1 MLNTVAVLVVQVLGR
16 LRVWHDDREVD
27 AGPPARRLMLGVL
40 ALNAGRLTTRRELI
54 ESLWGERPPSSAVN
68 VLHTHTKH
76 LRRLLDPRHSPRGQD
91 GVLSTVGDGYLL
103 RLPDDAL
110 DLLRFRRTV
119 AAAQQAAN
127 RGDPARAATLFREAL
142 RLWED
147 DEPLCDL
154 PALEDHPKVWGLKTE
169 RRRAQLSYWDLMLRA
184 GNAAEIIG
192 ALAVQGAANPL
203 DEAVQA
209 TLIHAYQAT
218 GQRAIAFE
226 RYEATRR
233 ALADELGVEPSGEL
247 RQAHRQLLEEHENRD
262 PPTIPRQLP
271 APVPDF
277 TGRADELALLDAAH
291 ARRPPGIAIIC
302 GTAGVGKTALAVHWA
317 HHNRERFPDG
327 RIHLDLRGDDAQHA
341 LSPYEALG
349 RLLTAVGVPD
359 HDIPAD
365 TQSRT
370 ARWRTETDGRKL
382 LVLLDNAA
390 TADQVRPLLPGTHD
404 TLMLITSRDR
414 LATLAALHG
423 AHRIE
428 LDLLPHPDAAHLL
441 RRLLGERAGTDPG
454 SVDTLATICARLPLA
469 LRLAAEYAAAQAH
482 LPLAGVVTRLHRAGP
497 LDLLDWGGAA
507 AIRHVFGCSYR
518 LLDPETQR
526 LFRLL
531 SLNPAPHST
540 PACVAA
546 LADLDEIG
554 AARLLH
560 RLASAHLLR
569 CDALGRYGFHD
580 LLRAYATEMS
590 LATDGDAERQA
601 ATDRLLD
608 HYCETAVEAGDTLY
622 PGWSGSRRHAGL
634 ALEPGG
640 VTLSPDA
647 ALSWLDSELASFGTI
662 CQFAVRQGRPERA
675 VTLAAALHRY
685 LEAGH
690 GTEALSIY
698 ACAIDAARQLADP
711 QGEAHLRTNTGVIL
725 RLLGRYAPAVEE
737 LSQALEL
744 CRRTGNRHGQARA
757 LSNLGIIEERLGDFT
772 SSAARHSEAI
782 ALYRDLD
789 DPFGQAAAL
798 TNLGNLEESI
808 GEYAEAAQH
817 LLAAHD
823 IFATLG
829 ERSGQAIALC
839 NLGQIHTALGDDT
852 LAVARLREALDLFRE
867 IEHRDGEA
875 TALSN
880 LGTALC
886 RQAKF
891 DESLCH
897 LEQALDIFRSTR
909 HRYGEA
915 SVLNA
920 IGETLHALGR
930 DGEAAQRHRLA
941 LEIAA
946 ETGDEDERGRATAA
960 LESLAEAREARPDE

>member
-1 MLNTVAVLVVQVLGR
+1 MAVLVIQVLGR

-68 VLHTHTKH
+68 MLHTYTKH
-76 LRRLLDPRHSPRGQD
+76 LRRLLDPRHNPGDQG

-103 RLPDDAL
+103 RLPEGAL

-119 AAAQQAAN
+119 AAAQQAGSDGA
-127 RGDPARAATLFREAL
+127 PARAAALFREAL
-142 RLWED
+142 RLWEGD
-147 DEPLCDL
+147 DPLCDV
-154 PALEDHPKVWGLKTE
+154 PALEGHPKVWGLKAE
-169 RRRAQLSYWDLMLRA
+169 RRRAQLSYWGLMLRA
-184 GNAAEIIG
+184 GNAAEVIA
-192 ALAVQGAANPL
+192 ALAVQGTANPL

-209 TLIHAYQAT
+209 TLICAYQAT
-218 GQRAIAFE
+218 GQRTIAFE

-233 ALADELGVEPSGEL
+233 VLAEELGVEPSGEL
-247 RQAHRQLLEEHENRD
+247 ERAHRQLLEKRESRGV
-262 PPTIPRQLP
+262 PRIPRQLP
-271 APVPDF
+271 ALVPDF
-277 TGRADELALLDAAH
+277 TGRADELALLDAANT
-291 ARRPPGIAIIC
+291 RRPPGIAVVC
-302 GTAGVGKTALAVHWA
+302 GTAGVGKTALAVHWG
-317 HHNRERFPDG
+317 HHNRELFPDG
-327 RIHLDLRGDDAQHA
+327 RIYLDLRGDDAEHA
-341 LSPYEALG
+341 LPPHEALG
-349 RLLTAVGVPD
+349 RLLTAVGVSD
-359 HDIPAD
+359 QDIPAD
-365 TQSRT
+365 TQSRA
-370 ARWRTETDGRKL
+370 ARWRTETDGRRL

-390 TADQVRPLLPGTHD
+390 TAEQVRPLLPGTHD
-404 TLMLITSRDR
+404 TLMVITSRDR
-414 LATLAALHG
+414 LATLVALHG

-428 LDLLPHPDAAHLL
+428 LDLLPRTDAVHLL
-441 RRLLGERAGTDPG
+441 RRLLGERAGADPD
-454 SVDTLATICARLPLA
+454 SVDSLATICARLPLA
-469 LRLAAEYAAAQAH
+469 LRLAAEYAGAQAH

-497 LDLLDWGGAA
+497 LDLLDPGGGA

-518 LLDPETQR
+518 LLDAEAQR

-540 PACVAA
+540 LACVAA
-546 LADLDEIG
+546 LSDVDEIG

-580 LLRAYATEMS
+580 LLRAYAAEMS
-590 LATDGDAERQA
+590 LAMDGEAERQA
-601 ATDRLLD
+601 ATDRLLE
-608 HYCETAVEAGDTLY
+608 HFCGTAVEASNTLY
-622 PGWSGSRRHAGL
+622 PGWSGSWRHAGL
-634 ALEPGG
+634 ALKPSG
-640 VTLSPDA
+640 VALSPGE
-647 ALSWLDSELASFGTI
+647 ALSWLDSELASFGMI

-698 ACAIDAARQLADP
+698 ECAVEAARRIGDLE
-711 QGEAHLRTNTGVIL
+711 GEAHLRTNSGVIL
-725 RLLGRYAPAVEE
+725 RLLGRYASAVEE
-737 LSQALEL
+737 LSEALEL
-744 CRRTGNRHGQARA
+744 CRRTANRHGQARS
-757 LSNLGIIEERLGDFT
+757 LSNLGIIEERLGEFA

-782 ALYRDLD
+782 ALYREID

-808 GEYAEAAQH
+808 GEHTDAAQRF
-817 LLAAHD
+817 LAAHD

-829 ERSGQAIALC
+829 ERAGQAIALS
-839 NLGQIHTALGDDT
+839 NLGQIYSSLGEDT
-852 LAVARLREALDLFRE
+852 LAVAKLREALSLFRE

-886 RQAKF
+886 RQTKF
-891 DESLCH
+891 DESLWH
-897 LEQALDIFRSTR
+897 LEQALEIFQSTK

-920 IGETLHALGR
+920 IGEALRTMGR

-941 LEIAA
+941 LAIAA
-946 ETGDEDERGRATAA
+946 ETGDEDERGRAAAA
-960 LESLAEAREARPDE
+960 LESLG

>member
-1 MLNTVAVLVVQVLGR
+1 MLVIQVLGR
-16 LRVWHDDREVD
+16 LRVWHDDLEVD

-76 LRRLLDPRHSPRGQD
+76 LRRLLDPRHSPRDQG

-103 RLPDDAL
+103 RLPEAAL
-110 DLLRFRRTV
+110 DLLRFRRTM
-119 AAAQQAAN
+119 AAAQRAGSD
-127 RGDPARAATLFREAL
+127 GDPARAAALFREAL

-147 DEPLCDL
+147 DDPLCDV
-154 PALEDHPKVWGLKTE
+154 PALEDHPKVWGLKAE

-184 GNAAEIIG
+184 GHAAEIIA
-192 ALAVQGAANPL
+192 ALAAQGAANPL

-209 TLIHAYQAT
+209 RLIRAYQAT
-218 GQRAIAFE
+218 GQRTIAFE
-226 RYEATRR
+226 RYEATRLV
-233 ALADELGVEPSGEL
+233 LAEELGVEPSEEL
-247 RQAHRQLLEEHENRD
+247 ERAHRHLLEEQESRGV
-262 PPTIPRQLP
+262 PRIPRQLP

-277 TGRADELALLDAAH
+277 TGRAGELALLDAAN
-291 ARRPPGIAIIC
+291 ARRPPGIAVIC
-302 GTAGVGKTALAVHWA
+302 GTAGVGKTALAVHWG
-317 HHNRERFPDG
+317 HRNRELFPDG
-327 RIHLDLRGDDAQHA
+327 RIHLDLRGDDAEHA
-341 LSPYEALG
+341 LPPHEALG
-349 RLLTAVGVPD
+349 RLLTAVGVSD
-359 HDIPAD
+359 QDIPAD
-365 TQSRT
+365 TQSRA
-370 ARWRTETDGRKL
+370 ARWRTETDGRRL

-390 TADQVRPLLPGTHD
+390 SAEQVRPLLPGTHD
-404 TLMLITSRDR
+404 TLMVITSRDR
-414 LATLAALHG
+414 LATLVALHG
-423 AHRIE
+423 AHRVE
-428 LDLLPHPDAAHLL
+428 LDLLPRTDAVHLL
-441 RRLLGERAGTDPG
+441 RRLLDERAGTDPG
-454 SVDTLATICARLPLA
+454 SVDSLATICARLPLA
-469 LRLAAEYAAAQAH
+469 LRLAAEYAGAQAH
-482 LPLAGVVTRLHRAGP
+482 LPLAGVVTRLRRAGP
-497 LDLLDWGGAA
+497 LELLDWGGGA

-518 LLDPETQR
+518 LLDAEAQR

-546 LADLDEIG
+546 LSDVDEIG

-580 LLRAYATEMS
+580 LLRAYAAEMS
-590 LATDGDAERQA
+590 LAMDGEAERQA
-601 ATDRLLD
+601 AVDRLLE
-608 HYCETAVEAGDTLY
+608 HYCGTAVEASGTLY
-622 PGWSGSRRHAGL
+622 PGWSGSWRHAGL
-634 ALEPGG
+634 ALKPGG
-640 VTLSPDA
+640 VTLTPGA
-647 ALSWLDSELASFGTI
+647 ALSWLDGELASFGTI

-698 ACAIDAARQLADP
+698 ECAVDAARGMGDSE
-711 QGEAHLRTNTGVIL
+711 GEAHLRTNAGVIL

-737 LSQALEL
+737 LSEALEL
-744 CRRTGNRHGQARA
+744 CRRIGNRHGQARS
-757 LSNLGIIEERLGDFT
+757 LSNLGIIEERLGEFA

-782 ALYRDLD
+782 ALYREID

-808 GEYAEAAQH
+808 GEHTEAARH
-817 LLAAHD
+817 FLAAHD
-823 IFATLG
+823 IFAALG
-829 ERSGQAIALC
+829 ERAGQAIALS
-839 NLGQIHTALGDDT
+839 NLGQIYSSLGEDA
-852 LAVARLREALDLFRE
+852 LAVAKLREALSLFRE

-891 DESLCH
+891 DESLWH
-897 LEQALDIFRSTR
+897 LEQALAIFQATK

-920 IGETLHALGR
+920 IGEALRTMGR

-941 LEIAA
+941 LAIAA
-946 ETGDEDERGRATAA
+946 ETGDEDERGRAAAA
-960 LESLAEAREARPDE
+960 LENLG

>member
-1 MLNTVAVLVVQVLGR
+1 MLVIQVLGR
-16 LRVWHDDREVD
+16 LRVWHDDREID

-68 VLHTHTKH
+68 VLQTHTKH
-76 LRRLLDPRHSPRGQD
+76 LRRLLDPRHSPRDQG

-103 RLPDDAL
+103 RLPEGAL

-119 AAAQQAAN
+119 AAAQRAA
-127 RGDPARAATLFREAL
+127 GDGAPARAAALFREAL

-147 DEPLCDL
+147 DDPLCDV
-154 PALEDHPKVWGLKTE
+154 PALEGHPKVWGLKAE

-184 GNAAEIIG
+184 GNAAEVIA

-209 TLIHAYQAT
+209 TLIRAYEAT
-218 GQRAIAFE
+218 GQRTIAFE
-226 RYEATRR
+226 RYEATRLV
-233 ALADELGVEPSGEL
+233 LAEELGVEPSGEL
-247 RQAHRQLLEEHENRD
+247 ERAYRHLLEEQESRGV
-262 PPTIPRQLP
+262 PRIPRQLP

-277 TGRADELALLDAAH
+277 TGRADELALLDAAN
-291 ARRPPGIAIIC
+291 ARRPPGIAVVC
-302 GTAGVGKTALAVHWA
+302 GTAGVGKTALAVHWG
-317 HHNRERFPDG
+317 HHNRELFPDG
-327 RIHLDLRGDDAQHA
+327 RIHLDLRGDDAEHA
-341 LSPYEALG
+341 LSPHDALG
-349 RLLTAVGVPD
+349 RLLTAVGVSD
-359 HDIPAD
+359 QDIPAD
-365 TQSRT
+365 TQSRA
-370 ARWRTETDGRKL
+370 ARWRTETDGRRL

-390 TADQVRPLLPGTHD
+390 SAEQVRPLLPGTHD
-404 TLMLITSRDR
+404 TLMVITSRDR
-414 LATLAALHG
+414 LATLVALHG

-428 LDLLPHPDAAHLL
+428 LDLLPRVDAVHLL
-441 RRLLGERAGTDPG
+441 RRLLDERAGTDPG
-454 SVDTLATICARLPLA
+454 SVDSLATICARLPLA
-469 LRLAAEYAAAQAH
+469 LRLAAEYAGAQAH

-497 LDLLDWGGAA
+497 LDLLDAGDGA

-518 LLDPETQR
+518 LLDSEAQR

-546 LADLDEIG
+546 LADVDEIG

-580 LLRAYATEMS
+580 LLRAYATELS
-590 LATDGDAERQA
+590 LAMDGEAERQA
-601 ATDRLLD
+601 AMDRLLE
-608 HYCETAVEAGDTLY
+608 HYCGTAVEASDTLY

-634 ALEPGG
+634 ALKPSG
-640 VTLSPDA
+640 VTLSPGA
-647 ALSWLDSELASFGTI
+647 ALSWFDGELASFGTI
-662 CQFAVRQGRPERA
+662 CQFAVRQGRPARA

-698 ACAIDAARQLADP
+698 ECAVDAARRTGDP
-711 QGEAHLRTNTGVIL
+711 EGEAHLRTNTGVIL
-725 RLLGRYAPAVEE
+725 RLLGRYASAVEE
-737 LSQALEL
+737 LSEALEL
-744 CRRTGNRHGQARA
+744 CRRIGNRHGQARS
-757 LSNLGIIEERLGDFT
+757 LSNLGIIEERLGEFA

-782 ALYRDLD
+782 ALYREID

-808 GEYAEAAQH
+808 GEHIEAARH
-817 LLAAHD
+817 FLAAHD
-823 IFATLG
+823 IFAALG
-829 ERSGQAIALC
+829 ERAGQAIALS
-839 NLGQIHTALGDDT
+839 NLGQIHSSLGEDT
-852 LAVARLREALDLFRE
+852 LAVAKLREALSLFRE

-891 DESLCH
+891 DESLWH
-897 LEQALDIFRSTR
+897 LEQALEIFQSTK

-920 IGETLHALGR
+920 IGEALRTMGR

-941 LEIAA
+941 LAIAA
-946 ETGDEDERGRATAA
+946 ETGDEDERGRAAAA
-960 LESLAEAREARPDE
+960 LESLG

>member
-1 MLNTVAVLVVQVLGR
+1 MSVEHRLYTVAVLIVQVLGR

-54 ESLWGERPPSSAVN
+54 ESLWGEQPPSSAVN
-68 VLHTHTKH
+68 VLHTHAKH
-76 LRRLLDPRHSPRGQD
+76 LRRLLDPRHSPRDQD

-103 RLPDDAL
+103 RLPECAL
-110 DLLRFRRTV
+110 DLLRFRRLV
-119 AAAQQAAN
+119 AAAQQAE
-127 RGDPARAATLFREAL
+127 REGDPARATALFREAL

-147 DEPLCDL
+147 DDPLCDV
-154 PALEDHPKVWGLKTE
+154 PALEGHPKVWGLKAE

-184 GNAAEIIG
+184 GNAAEVIA
-192 ALAVQGAANPL
+192 ALAVHGAANPL

-209 TLIHAYQAT
+209 TLIRAYQAM
-218 GQRAIAFE
+218 GQRTIAFE
-226 RYEATRR
+226 RYEATRLV
-233 ALADELGVEPSGEL
+233 LAEELGVEPGEEL
-247 RQAHRQLLEEHENRD
+247 ERAHRLLFEEQECRGA
-262 PPTIPRQLP
+262 PRIPRQLP

-277 TGRADELALLDAAH
+277 TGRADELALLDAAYV
-291 ARRPPGIAIIC
+291 RRPPGIVVVC
-302 GTAGVGKTALAVHWA
+302 GTAGVGKTALAVRWG
-317 HHNRERFPDG
+317 HHNRELFPDG
-327 RIHLDLRGDDAQHA
+327 RIHLDLRGDDAEHVLA
-341 LSPYEALG
+341 PHEALG
-349 RLLTAVGVPD
+349 RLLTAVGVAD
-359 HDIPAD
+359 QDIPAD
-365 TQSRT
+365 TQSR
-370 ARWRTETDGRKL
+370 AGRWRTETDGRRL

-390 TADQVRPLLPGTHD
+390 SAEQVRPLLPGTHD
-404 TLMLITSRDR
+404 TLMVITSRDR
-414 LATLAALHG
+414 LAALVALHG

-428 LDLLPHPDAAHLL
+428 LDLLPRADAVHLL
-441 RRLLGERAGTDPG
+441 GRLLGERACTDPG
-454 SVDTLATICARLPLA
+454 SVDSLATICARLPLA
-469 LRLAAEYAAAQAH
+469 LRLAAEYAGAQAH
-482 LPLAGVVTRLHRAGP
+482 LPLAGVVARLHRAGP
-497 LDLLDWGGAA
+497 LELLDPGGGA
-507 AIRHVFGCSYR
+507 AIRHVFGCSYQ
-518 LLDPETQR
+518 LLDAEAQR

-546 LADLDEIG
+546 LSDVDEIG

-580 LLRAYATEMS
+580 LLRAYAAEMS
-590 LATDGDAERQA
+590 LATDGEAERQA
-601 ATDRLLD
+601 AVDRLLE
-608 HYCETAVEAGDTLY
+608 HYCGTAVEASDTLY

-634 ALEPGG
+634 ALKPSG
-640 VTLSPDA
+640 VTLSPGA
-647 ALSWLDSELASFGTI
+647 ALSWLDGELASFGTI

-698 ACAIDAARQLADP
+698 ECAVDAARGTGDAG
-711 QGEAHLRTNTGVIL
+711 GEAHLRTNAGVIL
-725 RLLGRYAPAVEE
+725 RLLGRYASAVEE

-744 CRRTGNRHGQARA
+744 CRRIGNRHGQARS
-757 LSNLGIIEERLGDFT
+757 LSNLGIIEERLGEFA
-772 SSAARHSEAI
+772 SSAARHSAAI
-782 ALYRDLD
+782 ALYREID

-808 GEYAEAAQH
+808 GEHTEAARH

-823 IFATLG
+823 IFAALG
-829 ERSGQAIALC
+829 ERAGQAIALC
-839 NLGQIHTALGDDT
+839 NLGQIHSSLGDDT
-852 LAVARLREALDLFRE
+852 LAVAKLGEALSLFRA

-897 LEQALDIFRSTR
+897 LEQALEIFRSTR

-920 IGETLHALGR
+920 IGEALRAMGR

-941 LEIAA
+941 LAIAA
-946 ETGDEDERGRATAA
+946 ETGDEDERGRAAAA
-960 LESLAEAREARPDE
+960 LESLG

>member
-1 MLNTVAVLVVQVLGR
+1 MNTVAVLVVQVLGR

-76 LRRLLDPRHSPRGQD
+76 LRRLLDPRRSPRDQE

-103 RLPDDAL
+103 RLPEDAL

-119 AAAQQAAN
+119 TAAQRAATG
-127 RGDPARAATLFREAL
+127 GDPARAAALLREAL

-147 DEPLCDL
+147 DDPLCDV
-154 PALEDHPKVWGLKTE
+154 PALEGHPKVWGVKAE
-169 RRRAQLSYWDLMLRA
+169 RRRAQLSYWNLMLRA
-184 GNAAEIIG
+184 GNAAEVVA

-209 TLIHAYQAT
+209 TLIRAYQAT

-226 RYEATRR
+226 RYEATRLV
-233 ALADELGVEPSGEL
+233 LAEELGVEPGAEL
-247 RQAHRQLLEEHENRD
+247 RRAYRHLLDEQESRGA
-262 PPTIPRQLP
+262 PRVPRQLP

-277 TGRADELALLDAAH
+277 TGRAGELALLDAAN
-291 ARRPPGIAIIC
+291 ARRPPGIVIVC
-302 GTAGVGKTALAVHWA
+302 GTAGVGKTALAVHWG
-317 HHNRERFPDG
+317 HHNRELFPDG
-327 RIHLDLRGDDAQHA
+327 RIHLDLRGDDAEHA
-341 LSPYEALG
+341 LSPHEALG
-349 RLLTAVGVPD
+349 RLLTAVGVSD
-359 HDIPAD
+359 QDIPAD
-365 TQSRT
+365 TESRA
-370 ARWRTETDGRKL
+370 ARWRTETDGRRL

-390 TADQVRPLLPGTHD
+390 SADQVRPLLPGTHD
-404 TLMLITSRDR
+404 TLVVITSRDR
-414 LATLAALHG
+414 LAALVALHG
-423 AHRIE
+423 AHRVE
-428 LDLLPHPDAAHLL
+428 LDLLPRADAVHLL
-441 RRLLGERAGTDPG
+441 RRLLGERAGADPG
-454 SVDTLATICARLPLA
+454 SVDSLATICARLPLA
-469 LRLAAEYAAAQAH
+469 LRLAAEYAGAQAH

-497 LDLLDWGGAA
+497 LDLLDPGGGA

-518 LLDPETQR
+518 LLDAEAQR

-540 PACVAA
+540 LACVAA
-546 LADLDEIG
+546 LSDVDEIG

-580 LLRAYATEMS
+580 LLRAYAAEMS
-590 LATDGDAERQA
+590 LAVDGEAERQA
-601 ATDRLLD
+601 AVDRLLE
-608 HYCETAVEAGDTLY
+608 HYCGTAVEASDTLY
-622 PGWSGSRRHAGL
+622 PGWSESRRHAGL
-634 ALEPGG
+634 ALKPSG

-647 ALSWLDSELASFGTI
+647 ALAWLDGELASFGTI

-698 ACAIDAARQLADP
+698 ECAVAAARQMGDA
-711 QGEAHLRTNTGVIL
+711 QGEAHLRTNTGVVL
-725 RLLGRYAPAVEE
+725 RLLGRYAEAVDE
-737 LSQALEL
+737 LGEALEL
-744 CRRTGNRHGQARA
+744 CRRVGNRHGQARS
-757 LSNLGIIEERLGDFT
+757 LSNLGIIEERLGAFA
-772 SSAARHSEAI
+772 SSAARHREAV
-782 ALYRDLD
+782 ALYREID
-789 DPFGQAAAL
+789 DAFGQAAAL

-808 GEYAEAAQH
+808 GGHAEAARH

-839 NLGQIHTALGDDT
+839 NLGQIYSSLGQDA
-852 LAVARLREALDLFRE
+852 LAVERLREALSLFRE

-886 RQAKF
+886 GQARF
-891 DESLCH
+891 EESLRH
-897 LEQALDIFRSTR
+897 LEQALEIFRSTG

-920 IGETLHALGR
+920 TGETLRAMGR

-941 LEIAA
+941 LAIAV
-946 ETGDEDERGRATAA
+946 ETGDEDERGRAAAA
-960 LESLAEAREARPDE
+960 LGSLG